1 MNMKK
6 ISRQMSVLMGLTLS
20 FFLSLTGNLASGK
33 FTVIGFIISF
43 VVSFIISVAIGLLV
57 PMRKVNDAVDRKLG
71 LAPGKPSTHA
81 VESLV
86 SDFIYTPII
95 TLTMIALA
103 YKNAVSHGAKG
114 LKFGPMFG
122 KALLLSLV
130 IGFILVLIFTPL
142 YMKLLLGKNGVGGPP
157 PHGAGGPPRDI
168 PPKDNQ

>member
-1 MNMKK
+1 MDMKK

-20 FFLSLTGNLASGK
+20 FFMSLAGNLASGK
-33 FTVIGFIISF
+33 FTVIGFILSF
-43 VVSFIISVAIGLLV
+43 IVSFIISVLIGLFV
-57 PMRKVNDAVDRKLG
+57 PMRRVNDAVDRKLG
-71 LAPGKPSTHA
+71 LAPGKLSTHA

-86 SDFIYTPII
+86 SDFIYTPLI
-95 TLTMIALA
+95 TLAMIAMA

-130 IGFILVLIFTPL
+130 IGFILVFFFMPI
-142 YMKLLLGKNGVGGPP
+142 YMKLLLKKNGIGGPP

-168 PPKDNQ
+168 PPKDKQ